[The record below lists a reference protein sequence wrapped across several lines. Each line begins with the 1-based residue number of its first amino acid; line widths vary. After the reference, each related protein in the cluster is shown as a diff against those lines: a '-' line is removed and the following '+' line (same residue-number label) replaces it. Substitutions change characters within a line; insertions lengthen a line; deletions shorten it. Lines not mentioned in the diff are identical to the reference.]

1 MKLLR
6 FVYVIILAAMLAACG
21 GSIPNTGQPVR
32 VGSKDTVENQL
43 LGEMYA
49 QVLQASGIPVERKL
63 NLGNTQ
69 KVHQALVDGDIDVYP
84 EYTGTAYL
92 LVMEMK
98 DGEKDPA
105 MINEKVRKYYER
117 RWDLTW
123 LTPAPLSNM
132 TAIAVTAD
140 AANKYN
146 LRTISDLARSAPN
159 LRLAVTSDFQQRP
172 DGMAA
177 LEAAYG
183 SLDFHSVS
191 VVDSA
196 SRYEAL
202 QNGQADA
209 VVGFA
214 TDGQIR
220 GQNLMLLNDD
230 QRAWVNYQAT
240 PAVRKEVLERYP
252 QMADALNKLSELLTS
267 QRMAELNWK
276 VEGERQDVTQVAAE
290 FLRGSGLI
298 K

>member
-6 FVYVIILAAMLAACG
+6 FVYVLILAAMLAACG

-32 VGSKDTVENQL
+32 VGSKDTVEDQL

-69 KVHQALVDGDIDVYP
+69 EVHQALVDGDIDIYP

-117 RWDLTW
+117 RWDVTW

-132 TAIAVTAD
+132 TAIAVSAD

-146 LRTISDLARSAPN
+146 LRTISDLVRSAPN

-183 SLDFHSVS
+183 NLDFQSVS
-191 VVDSA
+191 VVDAA
-196 SRYEAL
+196 SRYDAL

-230 QRAWVNYQAT
+230 QQAWLNYQAA
-240 PAVRKEVLERYP
+240 PAVRKDVLERYP